1 MPIKEAEELWPTG
14 PEVLLTLEEAVQ
26 MAEEMSA
33 PFALRIN
40 AILSI
45 VCLVLVGLLAPALR
59 RPIVTG

>member
-33 PFALRIN
+33 TTGEMKAEVKN
-40 AILSI
+40 
-45 VCLVLVGLLAPALR
+45 LA
-59 RPIVTG
+59 